1 MDDSPIPSG
10 QRPSNTLIDRL
21 LDKLI
26 DRVLDRVFARIGE
39 LDDKLPVIADA
50 VTRAILDRS
59 GLNKFDELAKT
70 IVTELL
76 SRLRGLP
83 SIPFKS
89 LFLDLGDPDGRTP

>member
-1 MDDSPIPSG
+1 MDDSQVQPAR
-10 QRPSNTLIDRL
+10 RPSNALIDRL

-50 VTRAILDRS
+50 VTRAILDRA
-59 GLNKFDELAKT
+59 GLSKFDELAKT

-89 LFLDLGDPDGRTP
+89 LFPNLGDSDGRTP

>member
-1 MDDSPIPSG
+1 MDDSQVQPAR
-10 QRPSNTLIDRL
+10 RPSNTLIDRL

-50 VTRAILDRS
+50 VTRAILDRA

-89 LFLDLGDPDGRTP
+89 LFPNLGDSDGRTP

>member
-1 MDDSPIPSG
+1 MDDSQVQPAR
-10 QRPSNTLIDRL
+10 RPSNTLIDRL

-50 VTRAILDRS
+50 VTRAILDRT
-59 GLNKFDELAKT
+59 GLNKLDELAKT

-89 LFLDLGDPDGRTP
+89 LFPNLGDSDGRTP

>member
-10 QRPSNTLIDRL
+10 LRPSNTLIDRL

-50 VTRAILDRS
+50 VTRAILDRA

-76 SRLRGLP
+76 SRLRALP

-89 LFLDLGDPDGRTP
+89 LFSNLGDSDGRTP

>member
-1 MDDSPIPSG
+1 MDDSPIPPAR
-10 QRPSNTLIDRL
+10 RPSNALIDRL

-50 VTRAILDRS
+50 ITRAILDRT
-59 GLNKFDELAKT
+59 GLNKLDELAKT

-76 SRLRGLP
+76 SRPRGLP
-83 SIPFKS
+83 SIPFKN
-89 LFLDLGDPDGRTP
+89 LFPNLGDSDGSTP

>member
-1 MDDSPIPSG
+1 MDASSTPPV
-10 QRPSNTLIDRL
+10 QRPTTTFVDRL

-50 VTRAILDRS
+50 VTRAILDRT
-59 GLNKFDELAKT
+59 GLDKLDELAKT
-70 IVTELL
+70 IVAELL

-89 LFLDLGDPDGRTP
+89 LFPNLGDPDGRTP